1 MTEQQRRQLV
11 IVACWWAGILFA
23 LLWFQFPYVRVLFQ
37 QPPPF
42 IRSLYALA
50 VAYVALRTAFVSALP
65 YIAHR
70 TPHLAPVWLT
80 SDQWLIL
87 ADMMMLALGVHFTG
101 GIQSDLYLA
110 FFVPIVAC
118 GLAYRVRFTLLIAF
132 AAAILH
138 LIATWHDRFEPHY
151 WEYVA
156 TRTFFFAV
164 VGWLVSFIAR
174 SEEGRR
180 QRENALRQEL
190 AVAEERARIA
200 RELHDSAGNALV
212 AAIQHA
218 QLCQHLLSQSPEQ
231 AHQQLSEHITALKH
245 ALDEMRELV
254 FHLRPVSLSPD
265 EFANALR
272 QFLAR
277 FSQRTGVQVNL
288 QMDDLPISSP
298 AMSIALMRLVQEALT
313 NAVKHGKATVIEVTL
328 KREGK
333 NLVGII
339 SDNGVGFDPER
350 TSAGLG
356 LQTMWERVAAFG
368 GSLKIQSA
376 SQQGT
381 TIEFMLPL

>member
-23 LLWFQFPYVRVLFQ
+23 LLWFQFPYVRGLFQ

-42 IRSLYALA
+42 IYSLYAIA
-50 VAYVALRTAFVSALP
+50 VVYVALRTAIVFALP
-65 YIAHR
+65 IIATR
-70 TPHLAPVWLT
+70 TQHTAFNWLG
-80 SDQWLIL
+80 SDHWLVL
-87 ADMMMLALGVHFTG
+87 PDMLLLTLGVHFTG

-132 AAAILH
+132 AAAVLH

-156 TRTFFFAV
+156 TRTFFFAIA
-164 VGWLVSFIAR
+164 GWLVSFIAR

-180 QRENALRQEL
+180 QRENVLRQEL

-231 AHQQLSEHITALKH
+231 ARQQLSEHIDALRY

-265 EFANALR
+265 EFANLLR
-272 QFLAR
+272 QFVAR

-288 QMDDLPISSP
+288 QLDDLPIPSP

-313 NAVKHGKATVIEVTL
+313 NAVKHGKATVIEVTM
-328 KREGK
+328 KREGR

-339 SDNGVGFDPER
+339 RDNGVGFEPER

-356 LQTMWERVAAFG
+356 LQTMQERIAAFG

-376 SQQGT
+376 PQQGT
-381 TIEFMLPL
+381 TVEFTLPL

>member
-23 LLWFQFPYVRVLFQ
+23 LLWFQFPYVRGLFQ

-265 EFANALR
+265 EFASALR
-272 QFLAR
+272 QFVAR

-381 TIEFMLPL
+381 TIKFMLPL

>member
-23 LLWFQFPYVRVLFQ
+23 LLWFQFPYVRGLFQ

-42 IRSLYALA
+42 IYSLYALA
-50 VAYVALRTAFVSALP
+50 VAYVALRTAFVFALP

-70 TPHLAPVWLT
+70 TPHLALVWLT

-87 ADMMMLALGVHFTG
+87 ADMLMLALGVYFTG

-118 GLAYRVRFTLLIAF
+118 GLAYRVRFTLLVAF
-132 AAAILH
+132 AASVLH

-164 VGWLVSFIAR
+164 IGWLVSFIAR
-174 SEEGRR
+174 SEEVRR

-231 AHQQLSEHITALKH
+231 ANQQLSEHIAALRH

-254 FHLRPVSLSPD
+254 FHLRPVPFSPN

-272 QFLAR
+272 QFVAR

-288 QMDDLPISSP
+288 QLDDLPISSP
-298 AMSIALMRLVQEALT
+298 AMSIALMRLIQEALT

-328 KREGK
+328 RQEGK
-333 NLVGII
+333 KLVGII
-339 SDNGVGFDPER
+339 RDNGVGFEPER

-356 LQTMWERVAAFG
+356 LQTMRERIAAFG
-368 GSLKIQSA
+368 GSLEIQSEP
-376 SQQGT
+376 QQGT
-381 TIEFMLPL
+381 TVEFRIPL

>member
-1 MTEQQRRQLV
+1 
-11 IVACWWAGILFA
+11 
-23 LLWFQFPYVRVLFQ
+23 
-37 QPPPF
+37 
-42 IRSLYALA
+42 
-50 VAYVALRTAFVSALP
+50 LRTAFVSALP

-272 QFLAR
+272 QFVAR

>member
-23 LLWFQFPYVRVLFQ
+23 LLWFQFPYVRGLFQ

-50 VAYVALRTAFVSALP
+50 IAYVALRTAFVSALP

-87 ADMMMLALGVHFTG
+87 ADMIMLALGVHFTG

-132 AAAILH
+132 AGAILH

-231 AHQQLSEHITALKH
+231 AHQQLSGHITALRH

-272 QFLAR
+272 QFVAR

-313 NAVKHGKATVIEVTL
+313 NAVKHGKATMIEVTL

>member
-23 LLWFQFPYVRVLFQ
+23 LLWFQFPYVRGLFQ

-50 VAYVALRTAFVSALP
+50 IAYVALRTAFIFALP

-70 TPHLAPVWLT
+70 TPHLALIWLT

-87 ADMMMLALGVHFTG
+87 ADMLMLALGVYFTG

-118 GLAYRVRFTLLIAF
+118 GLAHRVRFTLLIAF
-132 AAAILH
+132 AAAVLH
-138 LIATWHDRFEPHY
+138 LAATWHDRFEQHY

-156 TRTFFFAV
+156 TRTFFFAI

-180 QRENALRQEL
+180 QKENALRQEL

-231 AHQQLSEHITALKH
+231 ARQQLSEHITALRH

-254 FHLRPVSLSPD
+254 FHLRPVSFSPD
-265 EFANALR
+265 ELANALK
-272 QFLAR
+272 QFIAR
-277 FSQRTGVQVNL
+277 FSQRTGIQVNL
-288 QMDDLPISSP
+288 QLDDLPISSP
-298 AMSIALMRLVQEALT
+298 AMSIALMRLIQEALT
-313 NAVKHGKATVIEVTL
+313 NAVKHGKATVVEVTL

-333 NLVGII
+333 NLIGTIR
-339 SDNGVGFDPER
+339 DNGIGFEPER

-356 LQTMWERVAAFG
+356 LQTMRERIAAFG

-376 SQQGT
+376 PQQGT
-381 TIEFMLPL
+381 TVEFTLPL

>member
-23 LLWFQFPYVRVLFQ
+23 LLWFQFPYVRGLFQ

-70 TPHLAPVWLT
+70 APHLAPVWLT

-87 ADMMMLALGVHFTG
+87 ADMIMLALGVHFTG

-200 RELHDSAGNALV
+200 RELHDSAGNAIV

>member
-23 LLWFQFPYVRVLFQ
+23 LLWFQFPYVRGLFQ

-42 IRSLYALA
+42 IYSLYALA
-50 VAYVALRTAFVSALP
+50 VAYVALRTAFVFALP

-87 ADMMMLALGVHFTG
+87 ADMLMLSFGVRFTG

-132 AAAILH
+132 AAAVLH
-138 LIATWHDRFEPHY
+138 LATTWHDRFEPHY

-156 TRTFFFAV
+156 TRTFFFAI

-180 QRENALRQEL
+180 QRENVLRQEL
-190 AVAEERARIA
+190 AIAEERARIA

-231 AHQQLSEHITALKH
+231 ARQQLSEHITALRH

-265 EFANALR
+265 EFVNALK
-272 QFLAR
+272 QFIAR
-277 FSQRTGVQVNL
+277 FSQRTGIQVNL
-288 QMDDLPISSP
+288 QLDDLTISSP
-298 AMSIALMRLVQEALT
+298 AMSIALMRLIQEALT
-313 NAVKHGKATVIEVTL
+313 NAVKHGKATAVEVTL

-339 SDNGVGFDPER
+339 SDNGVGFEPEQ
-350 TSAGLG
+350 TSTGLG
-356 LQTMWERVAAFG
+356 LQTMRERVAAFG
-368 GSLKIQSA
+368 GSLEIRSA
-376 SQQGT
+376 PQQGT
-381 TIEFMLPL
+381 TVEFTLPL

>member
-23 LLWFQFPYVRVLFQ
+23 LLWFQFPYVRGLFQ

-218 QLCQHLLSQSPEQ
+218 QLCQHLLPQSPEQ
-231 AHQQLSEHITALKH
+231 AHQQLSEHITALRH

-265 EFANALR
+265 EFASALR
-272 QFLAR
+272 QFVAR